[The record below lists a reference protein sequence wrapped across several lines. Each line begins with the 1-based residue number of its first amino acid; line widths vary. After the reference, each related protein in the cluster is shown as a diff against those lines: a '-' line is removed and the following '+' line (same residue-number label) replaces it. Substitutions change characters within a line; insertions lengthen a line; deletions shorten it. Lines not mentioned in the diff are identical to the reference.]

1 MTTTEPSSNL
11 PDSGSLSEEEL
22 AEIERKFD
30 PETAFRPV
38 FGKLAALISV
48 ALVCMALYHWW
59 ASGFGTMRELVHRG
73 IHLSFV
79 LSLVFLLFSVQR
91 KNPGAQTDADIPR
104 AQLFGVQIRYVV
116 WAAIALVAASVIGV
130 KPVLIA
136 ITIVAAWALLR
147 NHFYKFYEKFSLGG
161 VPVVD
166 IVLAI
171 LAVVASMYLPLL
183 PSELVAERVGNPGQ
197 FEVFMGTALLLL
209 TLETARR
216 AVGPTLPIIAL
227 IFILFAYFGPYAPGA
242 LKHGGSSW
250 LGIINH
256 LYMTN
261 QGIYGIAIGVMAQYV
276 FLFILFGVLATRIG
290 LGQLFIDMAMVL
302 AGRYA
307 GGPAKVAIF
316 SSAFMGT
323 ISGSSIANTVTTG
336 ALTIPAMKRIGYPS
350 HFSGAVEATS
360 STGGQITPPI
370 LGAAAFIMVE
380 YLEIPL
386 RDVLAAALF
395 PALLHYFGIFIMV
408 HLEARKLGLRGLN
421 KDEMPNA
428 VLVLKQHWL
437 SIIPLIILVYLILS
451 GKTPDYAAVFGIAA
465 CVVVGVLNPVN
476 RLTFRDLW
484 NALVSGSKNTLAVGA
499 AAATV
504 GVVVG
509 VVTLTGVGFR
519 LGYVVVQTATELGDT
534 VAAIWPLSMFSVS
547 QWALFFSL
555 VLIAISCIIMGAGIP
570 TTATYIILVAVA
582 APALAALQVEPLVAH
597 FFVFYYGV
605 LADITPP
612 VALAAYAAAGIA
624 GSNPFRTGNTA
635 FRLGIAKALV
645 PFVFVYSP
653 ALLLVTDGFTWG
665 AFTITLIGAMAGISM
680 IGCAFAGY
688 LFTAM
693 SQWQRWWTGLVSL
706 FFIAPGI
713 KTMLI
718 GFVLI
723 MPVLFLQW
731 KGRSMDYPAKHSG
744 TGSA

>member
-1 MTTTEPSSNL
+1 MNADKIPELTPEQ
-11 PDSGSLSEEEL
+11 L

-30 PETAFRPV
+30 PEMAFRPT
-38 FGKLAALISV
+38 GKTLGFFIAAVLVAMSV
-48 ALVCMALYHWW
+48 YHFY
-59 ASGFGTMRELVHRG
+59 ASGFGLIREVLHRG

-79 LSLVFLLFSVQR
+79 LGLVFLLFGIR
-91 KNPGAQTDADIPR
+91 KTESNMPPR
-104 AQLFGVQIRYVV
+104 AWFRFDGVPLIDMLFAVL
-116 WAAIALVAASVIGV
+116 AVAA
-130 KPVLIA
+130 A
-136 ITIVAAWALLR
+136 
-147 NHFYKFYEKFSLGG
+147 
-161 VPVVD
+161 
-166 IVLAI
+166 
-171 LAVVASMYLPLL
+171 MYLPLL
-183 PSELVAERVGNPGQ
+183 QPAELAQRVGNPSSLDI
-197 FEVFMGTALLLL
+197 FMGSALLIL
-209 TLETARR
+209 TLEATRR
-216 AVGPTLPIIAL
+216 SVGATLSIIGL
-227 IFILFAYFGPYAPGA
+227 VFIAFAYFGPWMPGA

-290 LGQLFIDMAMVL
+290 LGQLFIDFAMVI
-302 AGRYA
+302 AGRYS

-336 ALTIPAMKRIGYPS
+336 ALTIPAMKKVGYPA
-350 HFSGAVEATS
+350 HFAAAVEATA

-370 LGAAAFIMVE
+370 MGAAAFIIVE

-408 HLEARKLGLRGLN
+408 HLEAKKLGLRGLRAEELP
-421 KDEMPNA
+421 KMG
-428 VLVLKQHWL
+428 VVLKDHWL
-437 SIIPLIILVYLILS
+437 SLIPLLILVYFILS
-451 GKTPDYAAVFGIAA
+451 GRTPDFAAVYGIIA
-465 CVVVGVLNPVN
+465 CVVVGFLNPTH
-476 RLTFRDLW
+476 RLSAKDLW
-484 NALVSGSKNTLAVGA
+484 DSLAAGAKNTLAVGA

-519 LGYVVVQTATELGDT
+519 LGYVVIQTATDFGTMLSSLPVLSYFT
-534 VAAIWPLSMFSVS
+534 VA
-547 QWALFFSL
+547 QWALFTSL
-555 VLIAISCIIMGAGIP
+555 VLIAVACIIMGAGIP

-582 APALAALQVEPLVAH
+582 APALAQLQVEPLVAH

-624 GSNPFRTGNTA
+624 GSNPFKTGNTA

-653 ALLLVTDGFTWG
+653 ALLLVADGFTWW
-665 AFTITLIGAMAGISM
+665 AFTVTLVGAMLGIASLG
-680 IGCAFAGY
+680 IAFSGY
-688 LFTAM
+688 LFCLLKT
-693 SQWQRWWTGLVSL
+693 WERWWVALVSFL
-706 FFIAPGI
+706 FIAPGLV
-713 KTMLI
+713 TMGI
-718 GFVLI
+718 GIVLMLPI
-723 MPVLFLQW
+723 VVLQVRRGKLAAQLV
-731 KGRSMDYPAKHSG
+731 
-744 TGSA
+744 

>member
-1 MTTTEPSSNL
+1 MPADTIPE
-11 PDSGSLSEEEL
+11 LSAEQL
-22 AEIERKFD
+22 AEIERKYD
-30 PETAFRPV
+30 SETAFRAT
-38 FGKLAALISV
+38 GKILGFWISAALVAMSV
-48 ALVCMALYHWW
+48 YHFY
-59 ASGFGTMRELVHRG
+59 ASGFGLVRELVHRG

-79 LSLVFLLFSVQR
+79 LGLVFLLFGLR
-91 KNPGAQTDADIPR
+91 KSNNNMQSK
-104 AQLFGVQIRYVV
+104 V
-116 WAAIALVAASVIGV
+116 WY
-130 KPVLIA
+130 
-136 ITIVAAWALLR
+136 R
-147 NHFYKFYEKFSLGG
+147 FDG
-161 VPVVD
+161 VPLAD
-166 IVLAI
+166 MIMAVLAI
-171 LAVVASMYLPLL
+171 TAAMYLPLL
-183 PSELVAERVGNPGQ
+183 PATALAQRVGNPSSLDI
-197 FEVFMGTALLLL
+197 FMGTALLFL
-209 TLETARR
+209 TLEATRR
-216 AVGPTLPIIAL
+216 SVGPTLPIIGL
-227 IFILFAYFGPYAPGA
+227 LFIAFAYFGPWMPGA

-290 LGQLFIDMAMVL
+290 LGQLFIDLAMVI
-302 AGRYA
+302 AGRYS

-336 ALTIPAMKRIGYPS
+336 ALTIPAMKKVGYPA

-408 HLEARKLGLRGLN
+408 HLEAKKLGLRGLQE
-421 KDEMPNA
+421 DELPK
-428 VLVLKQHWL
+428 VSVVLKDHWL
-437 SIIPLIILVYLILS
+437 SLIPLIILVYLILS
-451 GKTPDYAAVFGIAA
+451 GKTPDFAAVYGIIA
-465 CVVVGVLNPVN
+465 CVVVGFLNPTH
-476 RLTFRDLW
+476 RLNFKDLW
-484 NALVSGSKNTLAVGA
+484 DSLASGAKNTLAVGA

-519 LGYVVVQTATELGDT
+519 LGYVVVQTATDIGTFFSSLPVLGYFT
-534 VAAIWPLSMFSVS
+534 VT
-547 QWALFFSL
+547 QWALFTSL
-555 VLIAISCIIMGAGIP
+555 ILIAIACVIMGAGIP

-582 APALAALQVEPLVAH
+582 APALAQLQVEPLVAH

-624 GSNPFRTGNTA
+624 GSNPFKTGNTA

-653 ALLLVTDGFTWG
+653 ALLLVADGFTWWL
-665 AFTITLIGAMAGISM
+665 FTITLIGAMLGIASL
-680 IGCAFAGY
+680 GVAFSGF
-688 LFTAM
+688 LIVPLKK
-693 SQWQRWWTGLVSL
+693 WERWWVSVVSFL
-706 FFIAPGI
+706 FIAPGLI
-713 KTMLI
+713 TMTLGMILI
-718 GFVLI
+718 IPIIRLQMKRKKLLQREGISQAGF
-723 MPVLFLQW
+723 
-731 KGRSMDYPAKHSG
+731 GHS
-744 TGSA
+744 AD

>member
-1 MTTTEPSSNL
+1 MTLDPNHELTP
-11 PDSGSLSEEEL
+11 EEL
-22 AEIERKFD
+22 SEIERKFD
-30 PETAFRPV
+30 PEMAFRQTGRV
-38 FGKLAALISV
+38 LAVVTSC
-48 ALVCMALYHWW
+48 ALVAMSVYHFY
-59 ASGFGTMRELVHRG
+59 ASGFGLVRELLHRG

-79 LSLVFLLFSVQR
+79 LGLVFLLFGWRRSGQGQMAAPAWYRFSGVSIL
-91 KNPGAQTDADIPR
+91 DI
-104 AQLFGVQIRYVV
+104 A
-116 WAAIALVAASVIGV
+116 
-130 KPVLIA
+130 
-136 ITIVAAWALLR
+136 
-147 NHFYKFYEKFSLGG
+147 FSL
-161 VPVVD
+161 
-166 IVLAI
+166 
-171 LAVVASMYLPLL
+171 LAVGAALYLPLL
-183 PSELVAERVGNPGQ
+183 PPEIVSERVGNPSR
-197 FEVFMGTALLLL
+197 FDVLMGTALLVL
-209 TLETARR
+209 TLEAARR
-216 AVGPTLPIIAL
+216 SVGPTLPLIAMM
-227 IFILFAYFGPYAPGA
+227 FIGFALFGPYMPGA

-250 LGIINH
+250 LGLINH

-290 LGQLFIDMAMVL
+290 LGQLFIDLAMVI
-302 AGRYA
+302 AGRYS

-336 ALTIPAMKRIGYPS
+336 ALTIPAMKRVGYPA
-350 HFSGAVEATS
+350 HFAGAVEATS

-408 HLEARKLGLRGLN
+408 HLEARKLGLRGLRSEELP
-421 KDEMPNA
+421 KAMV
-428 VLVLKQHWL
+428 VLRQHWL
-437 SIIPLIILVYLILS
+437 SIIPLGILVYMILS
-451 GKTPDYAAVFGIAA
+451 GKTPDYAAVYGIIA

-476 RLTFRDLW
+476 RLTVRDLW
-484 NALVSGSKNTLAVGA
+484 VALADGARSTLAVGA

-519 LGYVVVQTATELGDT
+519 LGYVVVQTATDIGGFLST
-534 VAAIWPLSMFSVS
+534 LWPLSFFAIE
-547 QWALFFSL
+547 QWALFVSL
-555 VLIAISCIIMGAGIP
+555 VLIAVSCIVMGAGIP

-582 APALAALQVEPLVAH
+582 APALAQLQVQPLVAH

-624 GSNPFRTGNTA
+624 GSNPFKTGNTA

-653 ALLLVTDGFTWG
+653 ALLLVADGFTWG
-665 AFTITLIGAMAGISM
+665 AFTVTLLGAMMGIGGM
-680 IGCAFAGY
+680 GVAFSGY
-688 LFTAM
+688 LIAPL
-693 SQWQRWWTGLVSL
+693 SRLERWYVALVSL
-706 FFIAPGI
+706 LFIAPGL
-713 KTMLI
+713 KTMAI
-718 GFVLI
+718 GLLFVAPI
-723 MPVLFLQW
+723 VLVQV
-731 KGRSMDYPAKHSG
+731 KRAAVAKTAEG
-744 TGSA
+744 T

>member
-1 MTTTEPSSNL
+1 M
-11 PDSGSLSEEEL
+11 SERDLTAEEL
-22 AEIERKFD
+22 AEIERKYD
-30 PETAFRPV
+30 PEMAFRPT
-38 FGKLAALISV
+38 GAWIAALVSV
-48 ALVCMALYHWW
+48 ALVAMSAYHFY
-59 ASGFGTMRELVHRG
+59 ASGFGLIRELLHRG

-79 LSLVFLLFSVQR
+79 LGLVFVLFSWR
-91 KNPGAQTDADIPR
+91 KSDSTTVTKAG
-104 AQLFGVQIRYVV
+104 
-116 WAAIALVAASVIGV
+116 
-130 KPVLIA
+130 
-136 ITIVAAWALLR
+136 LR
-147 NHFYKFYEKFSLGG
+147 IDG
-161 VPVVD
+161 VPLLDLVFS
-166 IVLAI
+166 VLAVGAA
-171 LAVVASMYLPLL
+171 LYLPLL
-183 PSELVAERVGNPGQ
+183 PPEIVANRVGNPAQ
-197 FEVFMGTALLLL
+197 SDIFMGTALLVL
-209 TLETARR
+209 TLEATRR
-216 AVGPTLPIIAL
+216 SVGPTLPIIAMG
-227 IFILFAYFGPYAPGA
+227 FIAFAIFGPWMPGA

-250 LGIINH
+250 LGLINH

-261 QGIYGIAIGVMAQYV
+261 QGIYGVAIGVMAQYV

-290 LGQLFIDMAMVL
+290 LGQLFIDLAMVL

-336 ALTIPAMKRIGYPS
+336 ALTIPAMKRVGYPP

-386 RDVLAAALF
+386 RDVLAAALV

-408 HLEARKLGLRGLN
+408 HLEAKKLGLRGLRAEELP
-421 KDEMPNA
+421 K
-428 VLVLKQHWL
+428 VGLVLKQHWL
-437 SIIPLIILVYLILS
+437 SIIPLGILVYLILT
-451 GKTPDYAAVFGIAA
+451 GKTPDFAAVYGFIA
-465 CVVVGVLNPVN
+465 CVVVGILNPVN
-476 RLTFRDLW
+476 RLTLRDLW
-484 NALVSGSKNTLAVGA
+484 QALADGARSTLAVGA
-499 AAATV
+499 AAACV

-519 LGYVVVQTATELGDT
+519 LGYVVVQTANDIGAF
-534 VAAIWPLSMFSVS
+534 VGGIWPLSYFDMS

-555 VLIAISCIIMGAGIP
+555 LLIAISCIIMGAGIP

-582 APALAALQVEPLVAH
+582 APALAQLQVEPLVAH

-653 ALLLVTDGFTWG
+653 ALLLVADGFTWA
-665 AFTITLIGAMAGISM
+665 AFAVTLLGAMLGI
-680 IGCAFAGY
+680 GFLGVAFSGY
-688 LFTAM
+688 LLAPLRT
-693 SQWQRWWTGLVSL
+693 WERWWVGLVSFL
-706 FFIAPGI
+706 YIAPGLA
-713 KTMLI
+713 TM
-718 GFVLI
+718 VLGLAL
-723 MPVLFLQW
+723 MAPVLLIQVT
-731 KGRSMDYPAKHSG
+731 RSRGAQ
-744 TGSA
+744 A